1 MPKENILKKH
11 ILSIIP
17 GVITLLLFSMFISS
31 PSQGADDSICAWVK
45 IEIQQ
50 ELTLERQAF
59 DAHMAINNGL
69 ANITLEN
76 VQIDVTFSDQ
86 DGNAILAST
95 DPNNLLSG
103 GRPNVDN
110 GPTIKPCFKI

>member
-1 MPKENILKKH
+1 MKKH

-17 GVITLLLFSMFISS
+17 VVIALPLSSFFISS
-31 PSQGADDSICAWVK
+31 LSFGADDSICARVK
-45 IEIQQ
+45 IEITQ

-59 DAHMAINNGL
+59 DAHMAINNRL

-86 DGNAILAST
+86 GGNAVLAES
-95 DPNNLLSG
+95 
-103 GRPNVDN
+103 
-110 GPTIKPCFKI
+110 F